1 MRRWLVRLFTISLVL
16 TSTGCAQ
23 LSYYA
28 QATQGH
34 LGLVASAKPINQWLA
49 DPKISDQL
57 KQRLTRTQQIRKF
70 AVQELDLPDNGSYTK
85 YAELNRPYV
94 VWNVIATP
102 ELSMKP
108 VQWCFPVAGCVDYR
122 GYYRKEDAQRFAH
135 DLRSQGYEV
144 RVSGV
149 PAYSTLGWFNDPVLS
164 TFIAYPEAEVARMLF
179 HELAHQVA
187 YAPGDTPFNESF
199 ATTVESIGV
208 EQWLDK
214 HGNPDSRERYREFR
228 QRKRDFIDLLT
239 QHRQHLEEVF
249 ANDISD
255 DEKRR
260 KKALVITSLKQTY
273 HRIKNEKWGGFSGY
287 DQWFNE
293 PITNAH
299 FVLIA
304 TYEEL
309 VPAFQALHAKSGT
322 MKKFYANVQALAK
335 QDKARRREQLALLS
349 ATPSSVQTLAPAQKE
364 PDAAAPTAAAQ

>member
-1 MRRWLVRLFTISLVL
+1 MSWWLVRLLTISLVL
-16 TSTGCAQ
+16 SSAGCAQ

-28 QATQGH
+28 QATQGQ
-34 LGLVASAKPINQWLA
+34 LGLVASAKPIDQWLA
-49 DPKISDQL
+49 DPKVSDQL
-57 KQRLTRTQQIRKF
+57 KQRLTLTKQIRKF

-149 PAYSTLGWFNDPVLS
+149 PAYSTLGWFTDPVLS

-239 QHRQHLEEVF
+239 QHRQHLEELF
-249 ANDISD
+249 ASDVSD

-273 HRIKNEKWGGFSGY
+273 HQIKEEKWGGFSGY

-299 FVLIA
+299 FVLVA

-309 VPAFQALHAKSGT
+309 VPAFQALHAKSGS
-322 MKKFYANVQALAK
+322 MKKFYANVQAMAK
-335 QDKARRREQLALLS
+335 QDKARRREQLAILL
-349 ATPSSVQTLAPAQKE
+349 ATPSSVQTLAPSQKE